1 MGKSMQ
7 TKKTNEHL
15 PRGLG
20 LYILESVI
28 GCISRQV
35 PYQGNNTHIHENQ
48 HLSCGALGRPNY
60 RMFGGDPHGQIHAN

>member
-7 TKKTNEHL
+7 TKKTNDHL

-20 LYILESVI
+20 LYILENVI

-35 PYQGNNTHIHENQ
+35 PHQVYNTPTHT
-48 HLSCGALGRPNY
+48 
-60 RMFGGDPHGQIHAN
+60 